1 MVLNARL
8 CVMFFSVQF
17 SRFTSAPE
25 VTASQLQIK
34 VGPLSEY
41 KM

>member
-1 MVLNARL
+1 MPDYAL
-8 CVMFFSVQF
+8 CFFQYNSPGLL
-17 SRFTSAPE
+17 ALLKL
-25 VTASQLQIK
+25 TASQLQIK